1 MNQQVEFEMF
11 GKQGSGFKE
20 ICSLGV
26 FFFFFF
32 SGWQPWEIYW
42 DFGEEGGIN
51 LKHFQGVSEVTS
63 EISRSLQA
71 NSMWNK
77 IVE

>member
-26 FFFFFF
+26 FF
-32 SGWQPWEIYW
+32 SWLTALGDLLGLW
-42 DFGEEGGIN
+42 
-51 LKHFQGVSEVTS
+51 
-63 EISRSLQA
+63 
-71 NSMWNK
+71 
-77 IVE
+77 